1 MIKVKTGKWFAFS
14 AAIWYALGAVLEI
27 VSIIIVAIGLSKY
40 GAAPMTRLVFEQLID
55 LIVMIGLSVT
65 LFTRNK
71 IAVLCAASVQVSS
84 CIVRMIAGAGI
95 SGLLSAFPY
104 LAIIALIVLV
114 MKRQRIAP
122 KLWFLPA
129 VIGAVAAVSLKI
141 YNWYNFGF
149 DLSDL
154 FAALL
159 SMLAAVPF
167 LLVGLWLKADFS
179 AAKATPQIA
188 SAPDQPA
195 APPPYRQN
203 TVIPPRV
210 APDASSIAADL
221 KVYKELLDSGII
233 TQEDFDAKK
242 KQLLGLD

>member
-1 MIKVKTGKWFAFS
+1 MKKVNTGKWFAFS

-27 VSIIIVAIGLSKY
+27 VSIIIVAIDLSKY

-114 MKRQRIAP
+114 MKRHRIAP

-129 VIGAVAAVSLKI
+129 V
-141 YNWYNFGF
+141 
-149 DLSDL
+149 
-154 FAALL
+154 
-159 SMLAAVPF
+159 
-167 LLVGLWLKADFS
+167 
-179 AAKATPQIA
+179 
-188 SAPDQPA
+188 
-195 APPPYRQN
+195 
-203 TVIPPRV
+203 
-210 APDASSIAADL
+210 
-221 KVYKELLDSGII
+221 
-233 TQEDFDAKK
+233 
-242 KQLLGLD
+242 

>member
-1 MIKVKTGKWFAFS
+1 
-14 AAIWYALGAVLEI
+14 
-27 VSIIIVAIGLSKY
+27 
-40 GAAPMTRLVFEQLID
+40 
-55 LIVMIGLSVT
+55 
-65 LFTRNK
+65 
-71 IAVLCAASVQVSS
+71 
-84 CIVRMIAGAGI
+84 MIAGAGI
-95 SGLLSAFPY
+95 SCLLSAFPY
-104 LAIIALIVLV
+104 LATIALIVLV
-114 MKRQRIAP
+114 MKRHRLAP

-129 VIGAVAAVSLKI
+129 VIGAVAVVSLKI
-141 YNWYNFGF
+141 DNWYNFGF

-154 FAALL
+154 IVTLL

-188 SAPDQPA
+188 SAPDQPRDDVPKQPAVSAPEQPRDDASKQAAVSAVVSAADQPA

-242 KQLLGLD
+242 KQLLRLD